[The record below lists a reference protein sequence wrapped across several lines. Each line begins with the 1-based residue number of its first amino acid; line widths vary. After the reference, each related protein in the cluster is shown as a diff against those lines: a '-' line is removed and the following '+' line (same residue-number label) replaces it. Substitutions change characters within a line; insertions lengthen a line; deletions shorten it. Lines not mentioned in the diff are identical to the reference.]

1 LKKRMNRV
9 LAGAL
14 SVMLLTPV
22 NVLAAPKTLQQTPSQ
37 WDQIQAINT
46 LKLDQLKQ
54 LGEQKKVYIEET
66 INTKTAKPVSVIV
79 ELVGDLSKQTGKT
92 VQASQSSFIQGLT
105 KQGIEITVEHR
116 YNRVLNGVAMTIPGN
131 MIAELAK
138 NPNVKAIYEDG
149 IVAATPIYS
158 EDASDGVPVIGGW
171 EMNEAGFKGEGMKV
185 GVIDTG
191 VDYLH
196 PDLKDAYKGGY
207 DLVDMDSDPYET
219 KPDGQ
224 FNETTHG
231 THVAGTILGRNVS
244 GQGVRGVAPEAD
256 LYAYRVLGPG
266 GSGYDSDVIAGIEK
280 SVEDD
285 MDVINLSLGNG
296 QEHNPFSPSA
306 IAVNNAILNGV
317 TVVLSNGNEGARGRY
332 SVGSPAS
339 SDMAIS
345 VGASTLANTRYTGEV
360 DMYYR
365 DPANW
370 QTSNQATIETDQ
382 SANDKGKTEK
392 TNPDQAPTTGTTEDQ
407 INQATKIKSTFPI
420 KVMAWNQADGPEG
433 YAKDWSGVP
442 VVYVGEGT
450 NSDYKSNVKGKAV
463 LITRGD
469 VTFMEKINNAKKA
482 GAIAAFIFDKDSQ
495 YKGPINFYLGAGD
508 YIPTYSMSEEAG
520 KELLKIAQT
529 YPDDE
534 FTLDF
539 KTFQSHVSQGDEIT
553 SFSSRGPSNN
563 LNIKPDVVAPG
574 ANIRSSIATY
584 GGDYSE
590 AYQTMDGTSMAAPHV
605 AGLAVLLRQKN
616 PNYSHFDVKA
626 ALMNTTKILET
637 PKYTVFDQGA
647 GRVQGMQAL
656 NTNALAMVLDQTKA
670 DGNRDGHLDQ
680 TDYYTGNVRFGEISP
695 SETDSVSRTKSILL
709 KDVVGKDQTYRVH
722 YQLTAPT
729 QTNNVTLT
737 VPDTIQVSANQT
749 TTIDVS
755 IHVPAA
761 TPAGEYQGYIYLT
774 NVETGAEIHL
784 PFVSF
789 VGAVNR
795 GDDFTNVEINY
806 AHFSPNGDENRDTLP
821 IKFGLYNKTEV
832 VIAEL
837 YDTVTGGYMGAAFGY
852 IADEDHPALEA
863 GDYTVEWDG
872 MYQPW
877 WSPERME
884 APDGS
889 YAIALVGFA
898 KYPDNILATPFVKW
912 VESELFLERQKPN
925 VIVKESDYIAESKTY
940 KITGRVE
947 GMYPSIG
954 RGELVK
960 IDYSVRFIVDDRFEG
975 GDHAGTN
982 DSGFFYAN
990 PDGTFEGE
998 IKVDPGH
1005 NRISVEATTPAFNYS
1020 ERPHNPSYLQLH
1032 VGRPTQYITGPNR
1045 DVKLGEEF
1053 AVTVDARYVK
1063 KFIGGDLGFMFDE
1076 SSMEYLGAEATD
1088 EIKTYGDVTIIEKDL
1103 GTGDD
1108 IGIPYPGIIG
1118 PPPGPGPFPG
1128 DGDEEQPLMHTF
1140 KVALALKGESAGIDG
1155 DIPYIK
1161 LKFKAT
1167 TNIKKVNLSHTIM
1180 VTDSNVVTLDKTGQ
1194 AQHWAAFAVDGGV
1207 LLYAPNQKIVGHVN
1221 SFFPEAYP
1229 VGTDFSQKGIKVYAS
1244 WGGYWLPVSNNY
1256 DGGQTIEGKVNAD
1269 GSFTIEGLPADQT
1282 FTVRLFVPGHL
1293 PGIMTGV
1300 QLLSENDG
1308 IYSPND
1314 VSVQWDALMLAG
1326 NINNDNIIN
1335 ILDLAILS
1343 RHFGATNATAEMGDI
1358 NQDGTID
1365 ILDLSYVTANYDI
1378 YNENIFNNYATIP
1391 IPQTSN

>member
-1 LKKRMNRV
+1 MKKQMNRV

-14 SVMLLTPV
+14 SVLLITPV
-22 NVLAAPKTLQQTPSQ
+22 NVLAATQPLPQTPSQ
-37 WDQIQAINT
+37 WDQIQAVNT
-46 LKLDQLKQ
+46 LKLNQLKQ
-54 LGEQKKVYIEET
+54 LARQEKVYIEET
-66 INTKTAKPVSVIV
+66 INTKTSNPVNVIV
-79 ELVGDLSKQTGKT
+79 ELVGDISKQKAKT
-92 VQASQSSFIQGLT
+92 IQATQTNFIQGLT
-105 KQGIEITVEHR
+105 KQGMDVIIEHT
-116 YNRVLNGVAMTIPGN
+116 YDRVLNGMAMTIPGN
-131 MIAELAK
+131 KITELAE

-149 IVAATPIYS
+149 IVTATPIYS

-196 PDLKDAYKGGY
+196 PDLKDAFKGGY

-224 FNETTHG
+224 LNETTHG

-244 GQGVRGVAPEAD
+244 GHGVRGVAPKAD

-296 QEHNPFSPSA
+296 QEHNPYSPSA

-317 TVVLSNGNEGARGRY
+317 TVVLSNGNEGVRGRY

-345 VGASTLANTRYTGEV
+345 VGASTLANTRFTGSV
-360 DMYYR
+360 DLYYR

-370 QTSNQATIETDQ
+370 QNVNSATVKTDQ
-382 SANDKGKTEK
+382 SPIAKGSNIETR
-392 TNPDQAPTTGTTEDQ
+392 PDQSSTVQTTNEEV
-407 INQATKIKSTFPI
+407 NESTKIKSTFPI

-433 YAKDWSGVP
+433 YAKNWSRVP
-442 VVYVGEGT
+442 LVYVGEGT

-469 VTFMEKINNAKKA
+469 VTFIEKINNAKKA

-520 KELLKIAQT
+520 KVLLKVAQT

-534 FTLDF
+534 FMLDF
-539 KTFQSHVSQGDEIT
+539 GTFESVVSQGDEIT

-584 GGDYSE
+584 GGDYTE

-605 AGLAVLLRQKN
+605 AGLAVLLKQKN
-616 PNYSHFDVKA
+616 PNYSHFDIKA

-647 GRVQGMQAL
+647 GRVQGMKAL

-670 DGNRDGHLDQ
+670 DGNRDGHLDS

-695 SETDSVSRTKSILL
+695 SETEAVSKTKSILL
-709 KDVVGKDQTYRVH
+709 KDVAGKDQTYRVH
-722 YQLTAPT
+722 YQLTAPE
-729 QTNNVTLT
+729 QTNNVTLSVPET
-737 VPDTIQVSANQT
+737 VQLSANQT
-749 TTIDVS
+749 TSFDVS
-755 IHVPAA
+755 ILVPAA

-774 NVETGAEIHL
+774 NVETGEEIHL

-795 GDDFTNVEINY
+795 GDDFSKAEINY
-806 AHFSPNGDENRDTLP
+806 AHFSPNGDGNRDTLP
-821 IKFGLYNKTEV
+821 VKFGLYNKAEV

-837 YDTVTGGYMGAAFGY
+837 YDTVTGGYLGAAFGY
-852 IADEDHPALEA
+852 VADAEHPALEA
-863 GDYTVEWDG
+863 GEYTVEWDG
-872 MYQPW
+872 TFQPW
-877 WSPERME
+877 WSPERMD
-884 APDGS
+884 APDGK
-889 YAIALVGFA
+889 YVIALVGFA
-898 KYPDNILATPFVKW
+898 KIPDNILAPPFVKW
-912 VESELFLERQKPN
+912 IESDLFIEREKPN
-925 VIVKESDYIAESKTY
+925 VIIKASDFIAESKTY
-940 KITGRVE
+940 KISGRVE
-947 GMYPSIG
+947 GMYPSMG

-960 IDYSVRFIVDDRFEG
+960 IDYSVRYIVDDRSNG
-975 GDHAGTN
+975 GDLAGTN

-1005 NRISVEATTPAFNYS
+1005 NRIAVEATTPAHNYS

-1032 VGRPTQYITGPNR
+1032 VGSPTQYITGPNK
-1045 DVKLGEEF
+1045 DIKLGEEF

-1063 KFIGGDLGFMFDE
+1063 KFIGGDLGFMYDE
-1076 SSMEYLGAEATD
+1076 NTMEFLGAEATE
-1088 EIKTYGDVTIIEKDL
+1088 EIKAYGDVTIIEKDL
-1103 GTGDD
+1103 GSGED
-1108 IGIPYPGIIG
+1108 IGIPFPGIIG

-1128 DGDEEQPLMHTF
+1128 DDEEPSLMHSY
-1140 KVALALKGESAGIDG
+1140 KVALALKGEVAGVDG
-1155 DIPYIK
+1155 DIPYMK

-1167 TNIKKVNLSHTIM
+1167 TNIKKVNLTHTIM
-1180 VTDSNVVTLDKTGQ
+1180 VTDNNVVSLDKTGQ
-1194 AQHWAAFAVDGGV
+1194 VQHRTSFAVNGEVV
-1207 LLYAPNQKIVGHVN
+1207 LHAPNQKIIGHVN
-1221 SFFPEAYP
+1221 SFFPEVYQD
-1229 VGTDFSQKGIKVYAS
+1229 GTDFSQKGIKVYAS
-1244 WGGYWLPVSNNY
+1244 WGGYWFAETNHYS
-1256 DGGQTIEGKVNAD
+1256 GGHTIEGIVHAD

-1293 PGIMTGV
+1293 PGIMTGL
-1300 QLLSENDG
+1300 QLISENDG
-1308 IYSPND
+1308 IYSPDD
-1314 VSVQWDALMLAG
+1314 VSVKWGAVMLAG
-1326 NINNDNIIN
+1326 NINNDNVIN

-1343 RHFGATNATAEMGDI
+1343 RYFGATNATAEMGDI

-1365 ILDLSYVTANYDI
+1365 ILDLSYITANYDS
-1378 YNENIFNNYATIP
+1378 YNENILNNYATIP
-1391 IPQTSN
+1391 IPKTSN